1 MTLLELSGEYRAS
14 AAALRERVLLLEHRL
29 RGVDGDGR
37 RLLEGRIR
45 LLRAMGREARELAVL
60 CERYYERGTAAMANT
75 RYRRGGAYAADMAVY
90 ARAMAADNSAQ
101 LSRVKR
107 NLVRALREDVT
118 PRQRE
123 VLLLYYAEQ
132 LNTRQI
138 GESWGGQV
146 HRSPHHQAGRPGCAA
161 ACGTARR
168 PF

>member
-1 MTLLELSGEYRAS
+1 
-14 AAALRERVLLLEHRL
+14 
-29 RGVDGDGR
+29 
-37 RLLEGRIR
+37 
-45 LLRAMGREARELAVL
+45 
-60 CERYYERGTAAMANT
+60 MANT

-138 GESWGGQV
+138 GEKLGVDKSTVARTIKRGEA
-146 HRSPHHQAGRPGCAA
+146 RSRLRLRYGVRGLPLNAA
-161 ACGTARR
+161 AEG
-168 PF
+168 PP